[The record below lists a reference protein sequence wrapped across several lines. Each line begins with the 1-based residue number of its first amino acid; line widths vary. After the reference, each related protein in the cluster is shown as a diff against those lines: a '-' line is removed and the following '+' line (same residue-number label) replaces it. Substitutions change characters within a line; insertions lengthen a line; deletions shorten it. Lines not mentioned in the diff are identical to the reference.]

1 VILSMDE
8 IVYEEQNETVQKL
21 DHRLWFRLIPY
32 LRPYRREL
40 LMAMACLAYLG
51 AHDVLMTYLAK
62 YIIDVYIVPG
72 NTERIASFFAVYAVL
87 TAGMGFAVYQ
97 FIRLAGKLEAGIAK
111 DIRQRGFDKLQ
122 FLSKGYFDRQPAG
135 RIMARLTSDTVKL
148 GEFISW
154 GLVDMVWGITMMSG
168 IIMVMLIVDVRLAFI
183 TLSVIPLLALASWF
197 FQRKIVELQ
206 RVVRR
211 LNGKITGAINE
222 GILGARTTKTLVIE
236 DRIETDFL
244 QMTGEMRQK
253 SIRSAYYSA
262 LFQPVVLNIG
272 AVGTVLA
279 LTFGGQRVLS
289 GLIGY
294 GTLVLFINYS
304 VQFFEP
310 IREMAR
316 ILTEMQSAQA
326 SAERIL
332 DLLDTR
338 PDIED
343 TPEVVKRY
351 GTVLAPKREEF
362 NDVLGNV
369 RLENI
374 HFHYKSE
381 EPIFSNLNL
390 EIQAGT
396 SVALVGPTGS
406 GKSSLVNLICRFYEP
421 QDGKILIDGIDIRDR
436 SISWLH
442 AFIGYVQQTP
452 HLFKGTIRE
461 NIRYGNLEAT
471 GKEIEQAADMVG
483 AHSLITA
490 LQNSYDTEVGEGGSL
505 LSSGQK
511 QIIAFARAVIADP
524 RIFILDEATSNI
536 DTESEQLI
544 QNALRGVMRGR
555 TSFIIAHRLSTVRNC
570 DRILVLREGEIVEDG
585 SHDELMALA
594 GHYWRL
600 YTNQYIQDQE
610 KELLGREMEM

>member
-1 VILSMDE
+1 MDE
-8 IVYEEQNETVQKL
+8 IYIEEQSETVQKL

-32 LRPYRREL
+32 LQPYRREL
-40 LMAMACLAYLG
+40 ILAMVCLAYLG
-51 AHDVLMTYLAK
+51 LHDVLMTYLTK
-62 YIIDVYIVPG
+62 YLIDVYIVPG
-72 NTERIASFFAVYAVL
+72 NLDQIASFFFVYAGL

-97 FIRLAGKLEAGIAK
+97 FIRLAGLLEAGIAK
-111 DIRQRGFDKLQ
+111 DIRQKGFEKLQ
-122 FLSKGYFDRQPAG
+122 VLSKGYFDRQPAG

-168 IIMVMLIVDVRLAFI
+168 IILVMLIVDVRLALI
-183 TLSVIPLLALASWF
+183 TLSVIPLLVLASWY

-211 LNGKITGAINE
+211 LNGKITGAISE

-236 DRIETDFL
+236 EKIEADFL

-262 LFQPVVLNIG
+262 LFQPVVINIG

-279 LTFGGQRVLS
+279 LTFGGQRVLG

-338 PDIED
+338 SDIED
-343 TPEVVKRY
+343 TPEVIARY
-351 GTVLAPKREEF
+351 GTVLSPKVEAF
-362 NDVLGNV
+362 SDVRGDV
-369 RLENI
+369 QLENI
-374 HFHYKSE
+374 NFYYKRG
-381 EPIFSNLNL
+381 EPIFMDLNL
-390 EIQAGT
+390 QVEAGT

-421 QDGKILIDGIDIRDR
+421 QSGQILIDGIDIRER

-461 NIRYGNLEAT
+461 NIRYGNLHAT
-471 GKEIEQAADMVG
+471 EEDIYRAAELVG
-483 AHSLITA
+483 AHSLINA
-490 LQNSYDTEVGEGGSL
+490 LPKGYDTEVGEGGSL
-505 LSSGQK
+505 LSTGQK
-511 QIIAFARAVIADP
+511 QIIAFARAVIANP

-536 DTESEQLI
+536 DTESEKLI
-544 QNALRGVMRGR
+544 QEALRDVLRGR
-555 TSFIIAHRLSTVRNC
+555 TSFIIAHRLSTIRNC
-570 DRILVLREGEIVEDG
+570 DRILVLRDGEIIEDG
-585 SHDELMALA
+585 NHEELLA
-594 GHYWRL
+594 QKGNYWQL

-610 KELLGREMEM
+610 KELLGREMEL

>member
-1 VILSMDE
+1 L
-8 IVYEEQNETVQKL
+8 
-21 DHRLWFRLIPY
+21 P
-32 LRPYRREL
+32 
-40 LMAMACLAYLG
+40 
-51 AHDVLMTYLAK
+51 
-62 YIIDVYIVPG
+62 
-72 NTERIASFFAVYAVL
+72 
-87 TAGMGFAVYQ
+87 
-97 FIRLAGKLEAGIAK
+97 FISSSVWPVFLEAAIAK
-111 DIRQRGFDKLQ
+111 DIRHKGFEKLQ
-122 FLSKGYFDRQPAG
+122 HLSKGYFDRQPAG

-168 IIMVMLIVDVRLAFI
+168 IIIVMLVVDIRLALI
-183 TLSVIPLLALASWF
+183 TLSVIPLLAAASWY
-197 FQRKIVELQ
+197 FQKKIVQLQ

-236 DRIETDFL
+236 EKIETDFR
-244 QMTGEMRQK
+244 QMTGDMRLK
-253 SIRSAYYSA
+253 STRSAFYSA
-262 LFQPVVLNIG
+262 LFQPVVINIG

-289 GLIGY
+289 GVIGY
-294 GTLVLFINYS
+294 GTLVMFINYS

-338 PDIED
+338 PDIQD
-343 TPEVVKRY
+343 TPDVIEKY
-351 GTVLAPKREEF
+351 GTVLAPNEAAFE
-362 NDVLGNV
+362 DVQGDV
-369 RLENI
+369 R
-374 HFHYKSE
+374 FDDVCFYYKPE
-381 EPIFSNLNL
+381 EPIFMNLNL
-390 EIQAGT
+390 SVSAGT

-421 QDGKILIDGIDIRDR
+421 QTGRICIDDIDIRER

-442 AFIGYVQQTP
+442 AQIGYVQQTP

-461 NIRYGNLEAT
+461 NIRYGNLQASDT
-471 GKEIEQAADMVG
+471 EIYRAAGLVG

-490 LQNSYDTEVGEGGSL
+490 LPKSYDTEVGEGGSL

-536 DTESEQLI
+536 DTESEKLI
-544 QNALRGVMRGR
+544 QEALQEVLQGR

-570 DRILVLREGEIVEDG
+570 DRILVLEEGRIIEDG
-585 SHDELMALA
+585 THDELMQLK
-594 GHYWRL
+594 GPYWRL
-600 YTNQYIQDQE
+600 YTNQYIQEQE
-610 KELLGREMEM
+610 KELLGKEMGM